1 MIRRTGP
8 TTSNRRLGG
17 LSPRAQPTLEVVA
30 LRLHVKMIRALIDLA
45 S

>member
-1 MIRRTGP
+1 MSSIA
-8 TTSNRRLGG
+8 TTNE
-17 LSPRAQPTLEVVA
+17 PTLEIVA